1 MKYDRIREIEEGYSK
16 LQHEITSAKSEV
28 SRLENFGTGLRDR
41 DDKIKECAGSIKV
54 IQRYMEKLAKECDY
68 LGKVKEKS

>member
-54 IQRYMEKLAKECDY
+54 IQR
-68 LGKVKEKS
+68 